1 MRVRLL
7 APLSR
12 GLLLHGH
19 LHRRIHRKLATL
31 GGHVDVIGATSAS
44 LVHPSPARMAGYN
57 LYELSEDGELTS
69 LESYVFDE
77 AKNEFSRAA
86 LPPA

>member
-1 MRVRLL
+1 
-7 APLSR
+7 
-12 GLLLHGH
+12 
-19 LHRRIHRKLATL
+19 
-31 GGHVDVIGATSAS
+31 
-44 LVHPSPARMAGYN
+44 MAGYN